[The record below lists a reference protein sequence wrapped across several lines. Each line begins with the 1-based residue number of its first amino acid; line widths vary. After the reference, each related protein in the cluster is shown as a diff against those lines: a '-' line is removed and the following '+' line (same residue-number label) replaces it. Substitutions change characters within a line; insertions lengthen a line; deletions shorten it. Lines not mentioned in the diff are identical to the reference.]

1 MPSFDHRQPPR
12 TLSRRLRRS
21 GLVDRFVNAL
31 GGQIVLIQAAAGFGK
46 TELMAAAYM
55 RLRDR
60 GEAVAWLTLSPGDE
74 PTSVA
79 AAIAAALESDAESC
93 HAVLH
98 HLHRRTEPFYL
109 FLDAAEQISG
119 RPDVIEWLL
128 TNMPACMRLALA
140 GRRLPQLRVS
150 PFRLRS
156 LLHEFGCDDL
166 VYSSDEIR
174 QLLGPW
180 LSTAD
185 QENLGIVLGA
195 WPALVSLAAQVFS
208 SRPGPVARAKI
219 MEGRHAV
226 LRDFILQEALESGP
240 IGRFVRRIT
249 LRGNNK

>member
-1 MPSFDHRQPPR
+1 
-12 TLSRRLRRS
+12 
-21 GLVDRFVNAL
+21 
-31 GGQIVLIQAAAGFGK
+31 
-46 TELMAAAYM
+46 M

-60 GEAVAWLTLSPGDE
+60 GEAVAWLTLSPGVMS
-74 PTSVA
+74 PR
-79 AAIAAALESDAESC
+79 L
-93 HAVLH
+93 LPQP
-98 HLHRRTEPFYL
+98 LKPRRGCRWLATRCCIIYTDSNRTLFT

-140 GRRLPQLRVS
+140 GRTLASAFRLPA
-150 PFRLRS
+150 LRS

-185 QENLGIVLGA
+185 QERILGIVLGA

-226 LRDFILQEALESGP
+226 LRDLILQEALNQSAR
-240 IGRFVRRIT
+240 IGDGSTRLCGTAQFHDGD
-249 LRGNNK
+249 RG